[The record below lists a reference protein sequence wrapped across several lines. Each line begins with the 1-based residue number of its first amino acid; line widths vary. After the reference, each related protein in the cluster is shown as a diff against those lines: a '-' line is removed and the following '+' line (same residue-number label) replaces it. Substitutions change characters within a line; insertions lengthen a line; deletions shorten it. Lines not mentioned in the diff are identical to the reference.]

1 MLKNS
6 RIVVSVNESVTE
18 LDEVVVTADNVEK
31 FLDLKEEEFKG
42 FDYERDKSSRI
53 INRAMSQ
60 GNLSNGIDFVNIAKL
75 IFQIISKN
83 NIEDKKK
90 IKPSQIL
97 PYVFDDIFFLED
109 LALNEEEIVGFLEYI
124 DMNFPSEQLL
134 KQSQQLQLI
143 DFLIR
148 ESEVYKNRID

>member
-1 MLKNS
+1 
-6 RIVVSVNESVTE
+6 
-18 LDEVVVTADNVEK
+18 
-31 FLDLKEEEFKG
+31 
-42 FDYERDKSSRI
+42 
-53 INRAMSQ
+53 MSQ

-75 IFQIISKN
+75 IFQIIFKN